1 MADALQSNV
10 FIVVYNSI
18 FLGDFMLIIHIQL
31 KSKQF
36 KQTLRVDSA
45 KQSIIFKWNI
55 ELCKCQERKLTTS
68 QISTIQSL
76 YCTNLLPLASYFV
89 IYVGSVVPNELLF
102 NFVLHVDLFR
112 PLRQIAQ
119 FDEILFEFFPLFFEL
134 IFDLKRKLPTPLVPR
149 WAAGSFAGRK
159 KKSVSFVRYYM

>member
-1 MADALQSNV
+1 MKYRILQMSRKKIDNFSNFHNSK
-10 FIVVYNSI
+10 FI
-18 FLGDFMLIIHIQL
+18 L
-31 KSKQF
+31 
-36 KQTLRVDSA
+36 
-45 KQSIIFKWNI
+45 
-55 ELCKCQERKLTTS
+55 RKL
-68 QISTIQSL
+68 IR
-76 YCTNLLPLASYFV
+76 PLASYFV

-149 WAAGSFAGRK
+149 
-159 KKSVSFVRYYM
+159 